1 MQIPNVYSTGWAS
14 RGPVGVIA
22 STMYDSY
29 SVADT
34 IVQDL
39 HNEDSG
45 TPSTRLDWAPS
56 IKSPQKGVPSVVE
69 NGAVKWRDWQRIND
83 AEVDAGKPFGKIRE
97 KFLSIADMLDV
108 LRK

>member
-34 IVQDL
+34 ILQDI
-39 HNEDSG
+39 HNEDNPAS
-45 TPSTRLDWAPS
+45 STKLGWAPS
-56 IKSPQKGVPSVVE
+56 IKSPQEGVPSVVDQ
-69 NGAVKWRDWQRIND
+69 GAIKWEDWRRINE
-83 AEVDAGKPFGKIRE
+83 AEVANGKQLGKLRE
-97 KFLSIADMLDV
+97 KFLSIDEMLNV
-108 LRK
+108 LQK